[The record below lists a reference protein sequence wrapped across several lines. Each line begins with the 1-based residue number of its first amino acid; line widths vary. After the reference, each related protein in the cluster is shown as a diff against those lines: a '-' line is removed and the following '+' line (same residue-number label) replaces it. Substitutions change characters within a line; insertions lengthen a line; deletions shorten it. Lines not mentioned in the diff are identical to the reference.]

1 MLWIFYLLNIM
12 ETTIK
17 GHLIYTNYFFRL
29 RKYIKRHL
37 ILLSVHFALSYS
49 FSILYVESTCHFNR
63 GKMFFKNQELLTT
76 TVYEIIFIWYS
87 YEENAC
93 TQCYCVMIIIIQ
105 SISMFRLL
113 EFITNYEIHS
123 GLHKIL
129 MYLLFLR

>member
-1 MLWIFYLLNIM
+1 M
-12 ETTIK
+12 
-17 GHLIYTNYFFRL
+17 
-29 RKYIKRHL
+29 
-37 ILLSVHFALSYS
+37 
-49 FSILYVESTCHFNR
+49 ESTCHFNQ

-76 TVYEIIFIWYS
+76 TVYEIYS

-93 TQCYCVMIIIIQ
+93 TQWYCVMIIIIQ